1 MTGGSMAGQPCRPD
15 EEFPRVTD
23 RDILPGK
30 NVYAMEDGM
39 QVLYVDDEP
48 GLLEIAKIFLEQNGN
63 FRVDTAT
70 SAQEALE
77 SSTILSYDAI
87 ISDYLMPGMDGII
100 FLKEVRKRYGDT
112 PFILFTGRGRE
123 EIVVEAI
130 NNGVDFY
137 IQKGGDPRAQF
148 AELAH
153 KVRQA
158 VLRKQAEFSR
168 KKAESALRESEERL
182 QLLIRHAPA
191 ALAMFDTDMRY
202 LAASRRWMADY
213 HLEDRDLIGCSHY
226 EIFPEITEE
235 LKAVHRR
242 GLSGE
247 VVSADEEKFERQ
259 DGSVQWIAW
268 EVRPWY
274 MTGEAVGGIIIFSE
288 DITRRKNAEEALRE
302 SEGRLH
308 LAIDASSDGLFD
320 WDLERDT
327 AYFSPRYFTMLGY
340 DPGDLPSA
348 SSTWISLLHPDDRDR
363 TLSIVSEYREGTR
376 ESHSV
381 EFRLRTKDGSWKW
394 ILSRAKI
401 TGRNAEGKPVRM
413 VGTHS
418 DITGRKL
425 TEESL
430 RQKTEELDQFFTASI
445 DLFCIAD
452 TSGYFRRLN
461 AEWERTLG
469 YTLAEL
475 EGHRFL
481 DFVHP
486 DDQRSTRAAI
496 ADLAEQKQVLNFTN
510 RYRHK
515 DGTYRWI
522 EWRSLPS
529 GDRIFAAARDVTG
542 RKLQELEIQQSRDM
556 FRAFIDH
563 SYDAVLISDL
573 SGQVLDVN
581 ETMLAMYR
589 ITRDQALTLTIG
601 DISGPASRIDLVDSQ
616 KVWNEVL
623 AGKDHIVSWQ
633 AMRPSDGSV
642 FDVEVYLTR
651 IEIWDMPVIL
661 SNIRDVT
668 DRNQAQAAL
677 RESEEK
683 YRHIIEN
690 MQDAY
695 ILTDENG
702 TITMVNPSAVRM
714 FGYGSEDEMTGLPSV
729 SLYLRPEDREEVLH
743 KLMDAGG
750 ITDFSGDMVRKDG
763 TTFPVS
769 INVQFNRDEQG
780 RIRSTEGIVRDI
792 TERKAMERAVR
803 EANRKLA
810 LLSSITRH
818 DIVNQLTILKG
829 FTQLAA
835 AKERD
840 PEISG
845 YLARIDSGSVT
856 IQRQIAFMKTYQDLG
871 IHTPGWFPLRKTVTN
886 AARPEVTCSG
896 TCNDIEV
903 FSDPMLE
910 KVFFNL
916 FENAIQHGVHVTEIR
931 VRCER
936 TPDTLVIIVEDNGI
950 GIPDN
955 EKEKIFNKGYG
966 KHTGLGLFLAREILA
981 ITDITIRE
989 SGTPG
994 KGAAFEIVVPK
1005 GHFRSAQ

>member
-1 MTGGSMAGQPCRPD
+1 MTDGTLTEPLCLP
-15 EEFPRVTD
+15 EERFSRFTQ
-23 RDILPGK
+23 REILPGK
-30 NVYAMEDGM
+30 TIPFMEDGM

-63 FRVDTAT
+63 FRVDTGT
-70 SAQEALE
+70 SAEVALE
-77 SSTILSYDAI
+77 SSKILSYDAI
-87 ISDYLMPGMDGII
+87 ISDYLMPDMDGII
-100 FLKEVRKRYGDT
+100 FLKEIRKRYGDI

-123 EIVVEAI
+123 EIVIEAI

-137 IQKGGDPRAQF
+137 LQKGGDPQAQF

-158 VLRKQAEFSR
+158 VLRKEADNSR
-168 KKAESALRESEERL
+168 KKAETALRENEERL

-191 ALAMFDTDMRY
+191 ALAMFDKEMRY

-213 HLEDRDLIGCSHY
+213 HLGDRDLAGCSHY

-259 DGSVQWIAW
+259 DGSLQWIAW

-274 MTGEAVGGIIIFSE
+274 TTGNTVGGIIIFSE
-288 DITRRKNAEEALRE
+288 DITRRKMVEEALRE

-308 LAIDASSDGLFD
+308 LAIEASSDGLFD
-320 WDLERDT
+320 WNLERDT
-327 AYFSPRYFTMLGY
+327 AYFSPRFFTMLGY
-340 DPGDLPSA
+340 APGELPSA
-348 SSTWISLLHPDDRDR
+348 SSTWISRLHPDDRDR
-363 TLSIVSEYREGTR
+363 TLSIISEYRAGTR
-376 ESHSV
+376 ECHAV

-394 ILSRAKI
+394 ILNRAKI

-418 DITGRKL
+418 DITDRKL

-461 AEWERTLG
+461 TEWERTLG

-486 DDQRSTRAAI
+486 DDLPSTRAAI
-496 ADLAEQKQVLNFTN
+496 ADLSDQKQIQNFTN

-529 GDRIFAAARDVTG
+529 GERIFAAARDVTG
-542 RKLQELEIQQSRDM
+542 RKLQEQEIQQSRDM

-563 SYDAVLISDL
+563 SYDAILISDL

-581 ETMLAMYR
+581 ETMLTMYR
-589 ITRDQALTLTIG
+589 VSRDRALTLTIE
-601 DISGPASRIDLVDSQ
+601 DISGPASRMDLEGSQ
-616 KVWNEVL
+616 KIWNEVL
-623 AGKDHIVSWQ
+623 AGKDHIFPWQ
-633 AMRPSDGSV
+633 AMRPSDGSF

-661 SNIRDVT
+661 ANIRDVT
-668 DRNQAQAAL
+668 DRKQAQAAL

-695 ILTDENG
+695 IRTDENG
-702 TITMVNPSAVRM
+702 IITMVNPSAVRM
-714 FGYGSEDEMTGLPSV
+714 FGYCSEEEMTGVPSA
-729 SLYLRPEDREEVLH
+729 SLYLRPEDREELLQ

-750 ITDFSGDMVRKDG
+750 ITDFSGDSVRKDG

-780 RIRSTEGIVRDI
+780 RIRGTEGIVRDI
-792 TERKAMERAVR
+792 TERKTMERAVR

-818 DIVNQLTILKG
+818 DIANQLTILKG
-829 FTQLAA
+829 FTQFAA
-835 AKERD
+835 AQERD
-840 PEISG
+840 PEIRG
-845 YLARIDSGSVT
+845 YLARIDTGSVT
-856 IQRQIAFMKTYQDLG
+856 IQRQIEFMKTYQDLG
-871 IHTPGWFPLRKTVTN
+871 IHTPGWFPLRKTVIN
-886 AARPEVTCSG
+886 AARPEVTFFG

-916 FENAIQHGVHVTEIR
+916 FENAMQHGNHVSEIR
-931 VRCER
+931 VWCEQV
-936 TPDTLVIIVEDNGI
+936 PDTLVISVEDNGI
-950 GIPDN
+950 GIPED
-955 EKEKIFNKGYG
+955 EKEKIFKKGFG

-981 ITDITIRE
+981 ITGIMIRE
-989 SGTPG
+989 CGKPG
-994 KGAAFEIVVPK
+994 KGAKFEIVVPK
-1005 GHFRSAQ
+1005 GQFRSAR